1 MTAMINQ
8 EIFKMDRFTAKPKWW
23 GKLRHK
29 SKLKASE
36 FFVLDVIYEK
46 TFGWNKS
53 TDKISISQ
61 FQEELGLSNRSVIDS
76 LEELKNKGLIFVV
89 GSQRKINI
97 ITLNIEKCEQLAGEV
112 FSKTGEKSSQ
122 DKNNNL
128 VKKFPKLV
136 KFFPAT
142 GEVFSKT
149 GEKSSHTLE
158 HYTRTLPYT
167 NTLEIRA
174 RVFELKNSKN
184 QKPKKQTS
192 KLDLQIQEIFNTWL
206 KLTNQKIELNPKR
219 KSHIGQRL
227 KTHTPEQ
234 IIQAMQFVANSTWHQ
249 QNGQVR
255 IELVIRS
262 DEQLDQQLIKANAA
276 KSVSSSLAVNQQNW
290 GKVSEPVT
298 ANVSSLDDFFC

>member
-1 MTAMINQ
+1 M
-8 EIFKMDRFTAKPKWW
+8 
-23 GKLRHK
+23 
-29 SKLKASE
+29 
-36 FFVLDVIYEK
+36 
-46 TFGWNKS
+46 
-53 TDKISISQ
+53 
-61 FQEELGLSNRSVIDS
+61 
-76 LEELKNKGLIFVV
+76 
-89 GSQRKINI
+89 
-97 ITLNIEKCEQLAGEV
+97 
-112 FSKTGEKSSQ
+112 
-122 DKNNNL
+122 
-128 VKKFPKLV
+128 
-136 KFFPAT
+136 
-142 GEVFSKT
+142 
-149 GEKSSHTLE
+149 
-158 HYTRTLPYT
+158 
-167 NTLEIRA
+167 
-174 RVFELKNSKN
+174 
-184 QKPKKQTS
+184 
-192 KLDLQIQEIFNTWL
+192 QIQEIFNTWL